1 MVFKTFALMED
12 KESANDQ
19 SNEDTEITND
29 TPIDDI
35 INDIENAT
43 GKKKRKARKKKNKNK
58 KKGTAKTQQS
68 EDEKFEIEVVEQ
80 IVDEEEELNSIK
92 PLDDVNVSRTVSEST
107 MMTNEGEEK
116 KGDIMLK
123 PIKEIRHKKPVKSAK
138 KNKKDESVF
147 KLEKLEIGEGFWE
160 AYESDATS
168 GSDAESFKE
177 YTKDGYHPVHV
188 GETFNNRYRILK

>member
-19 SNEDTEITND
+19 SNEDTEITD
-29 TPIDDI
+29 ETPIDDI

-43 GKKKRKARKKKNKNK
+43 GKKKRKPRKKKNKNK
-58 KKGTAKTQQS
+58 KKGTPKTQHNGAQN
-68 EDEKFEIEVVEQ
+68 FEVEVVEQ
-80 IVDEEEELNSIK
+80 IVDDDDEYNSVQ
-92 PLDDVNVSRTVSEST
+92 PLDGVNSKRTISEST

-116 KGDIMLK
+116 KGDIMLN

-138 KNKKDESVF
+138 KKKDESVF